1 MVLEKP
7 LESPLAS
14 KEIQLVH
21 PKRNQSWIFIG
32 RIEAEAEIPILWPPD
47 AKNWL
52 IWKDPDAGK
61 DWGQEEKGEDR
72 GWVVGWHHRLNG
84 HEFEWTPRA
93 DDGQGGLSC
102 CSPWGRRESDTT
114 EQLNWTEQWYLIVD
128 LSFFLMFND
137 YAICRS
143 TVKCLLPIFW
153 LNCLYFY
160 SWVFSVPLVFFK
172 YKVCGLVF
180 FVCLF
185 VCLPCHE
192 ACRIFI

>member
-1 MVLEKP
+1 MVLEKT

-32 RIEAEAEIPILWPPD
+32 RIEAEAEIPILWPPE

-61 DWGQEEKGEDR
+61 DWGQEEKGKTED
-72 GWVVGWHHRLNG
+72 
-84 HEFEWTPRA
+84 EWL
-93 DDGQGGLSC
+93 DGITDWMDMSLSELQELVMDREAC
-102 CSPWGRRESDTT
+102 LAAVHGVAESDTT
-114 EQLNWTEQWYLIVD
+114 EQLNWTEQWYLIVV

-153 LNCLYFY
+153 LNCFYFY

-172 YKVCGLVF
+172 YKVCGLF
-180 FVCLF
+180 FF
-185 VCLPCHE
+185 FFLPCHE